1 MTEAPVCAQ
10 CGITGR
16 AGAAFCA
23 ACGSALPKPED
34 TRTGTVIA
42 PTPEFVQEPV
52 VPAAVATTWPEQT
65 PQADVA
71 PASNVVPD
79 NAAETS
85 PTTNDK
91 QKNSVLGW
99 FVVAT
104 LVLAGFTLNLTT
116 LAENPVVA
124 IVCVILIIGLIVKR
138 IRSGSFGKGWL
149 TATIILGL
157 LMFFGAVGQLSNE
170 PGTNTGGGL
179 AMWLPAA
186 LALIARI
193 RVKDEG

>member
-10 CGITGR
+10 CGTARR
-16 AGAAFCA
+16 AGSAFCA
-23 ACGSALPKPED
+23 ACGGPLSKL
-34 TRTGTVIA
+34 V
-42 PTPEFVQEPV
+42 
-52 VPAAVATTWPEQT
+52 AA
-65 PQADVA
+65 
-71 PASNVVPD
+71 SG
-79 NAAETS
+79 S
-85 PTTNDK
+85 PTTTVGK
-91 QKNSVLGW
+91 PKNSVLGW

-104 LVLAGFTLNLTT
+104 LVLAGFTLNITT
-116 LAENPVVA
+116 LAENPAVA
-124 IVCVILIIGLIVKR
+124 SVCVILIIGLIVKR

-179 AMWLPAA
+179 AMWLPAV

-193 RVKDEG
+193 RVQSEG